1 MSRVLRNSLH
11 YQFVSRPPNLNWAH
25 ILALHILSDEQ
36 ITISHEIQLNHLFP
50 YHFSRLTG
58 SHIEKLSQLFA
69 TTSAKCPETYQ
80 LPADALPRGVGH
92 ADSKIPGCL
101 RVDRHTH
108 THTHTLND
116 ILYYVQNW
124 PPDTVTSR
132 RDRKRAFLA
141 ITQQRKK
148 KHAIMMRPCSSNVYT
163 AFPKSKRFFF
173 LYFKS
178 LKLDLVLSIE
188 HLGRN
193 ERKRKEL
200 F

>member
-124 PPDTVTSR
+124 PPDAVTSR
-132 RDRKRAFLA
+132 RDRKCAFSA

-148 KHAIMMRPCSSNVYT
+148 KTRHHDAPMQQQRVHSI
-163 AFPKSKRFFF
+163 SKVEKIFFF
-173 LYFKS
+173 IF
-178 LKLDLVLSIE
+178 
-188 HLGRN
+188 
-193 ERKRKEL
+193 
-200 F
+200 